1 MIKAMGEDDFKM
13 ACDAA
18 SAFKK
23 QITLQGSSIG
33 ISMLTQSDLSTF
45 QQSVRSIQQE
55 LTSKIL
61 GSETHNNVFKA
72 INQIKDD
79 IIKSQAASD
88 KKLQNSILDNVT
100 MLEENLTRQNDEI
113 KEELSNLT
121 ARFDNLNN
129 FFEQIEDKL
138 QKQSEFLKGALD
150 AKMD

>member
-1 MIKAMGEDDFKM
+1 
-13 ACDAA
+13 
-18 SAFKK
+18 
-23 QITLQGSSIG
+23 
-33 ISMLTQSDLSTF
+33 
-45 QQSVRSIQQE
+45 
-55 LTSKIL
+55 
-61 GSETHNNVFKA
+61 
-72 INQIKDD
+72 
-79 IIKSQAASD
+79 
-88 KKLQNSILDNVT
+88 